1 LSSRS
6 RGGRP
11 KGLSGVANGARYPW
25 RRPCGRRG
33 HLQEMEQTVRECSD
47 LSQLIVDDDIQSD
60 EHGQL
65 KLKLKLKLKLN
76 GDCEVNKDGGL

>member
-1 LSSRS
+1 MSSRS

-33 HLQEMEQTVRECSD
+33 HLQEMEQGVRECSD
-47 LSQLIVDDDIQSD
+47 LSQLIVDDDTQSD
-60 EHGQL
+60 EHGQ
-65 KLKLKLKLKLN
+65 LKLN